1 MRDPRTVTEPSS
13 VSMRWMVL
21 VVAYILVAL
30 FIIGVFDVLLSLTE
44 LLMSQNYTEPS
55 AVVSLIDE
63 VLLLLIIVE
72 IHRLILAYIRQD
84 PVIQIVIN
92 VGIIAIAREIISF
105 RIAEYGATS
114 EALFGAAALAV
125 CCSYSYS
132 HFSSCIA
139 REVSTRLPCRTGEK
153 SHTVMIFPTDS
164 WAISRRKA
172 LEQRRMEVMRPAQRR
187 VQFRPTEP
195 LRNRRT
201 IPTKADNCVNML
213 RGHVT
218 FPLQRLCVRVHS
230 MRGEQ
235 GEHGLHRR

>member
-30 FIIGVFDVLLSLTE
+30 FIIGVFDVLLSLVE

-55 AVVSLIDE
+55 AVVTLIDE

-92 VGIIAIAREIISF
+92 VGIIAVAREIISF

-125 CCSYSYS
+125 LLLVLVFAFFILYRTRSVDE
-132 HFSSCIA
+132 A
-139 REVSTRLPCRTGEK
+139 ALPNWGEVPYRDDIPDRFMGDKPPK
-153 SHTVMIFPTDS
+153 SPGAETDGGDAS
-164 WAISRRKA
+164 G
-172 LEQRRMEVMRPAQRR
+172 
-187 VQFRPTEP
+187 PTESSIQTD
-195 LRNRRT
+195 RT
-201 IPTKADNCVNML
+201 AQESTDD
-213 RGHVT
+213 
-218 FPLQRLCVRVHS
+218 S
-230 MRGEQ
+230 DES
-235 GEHGLHRR
+235 